1 MSYEGKLKEYLEC
14 NVESIPDLAQILE
27 RKSKLRDAMDGIER
41 LVELHPSEMQREA
54 ANVQWRAQMKQD
66 MDQGRRNS
74 IFEGLFTNQYI
85 LYGRS
90 SLTPVHIGEGATHL
104 SEIPMKSLSVET
116 ELPILDI
123 VDPVGLKHMLFQFR
137 FEQREQK

>member
-1 MSYEGKLKEYLEC
+1 
-14 NVESIPDLAQILE
+14 
-27 RKSKLRDAMDGIER
+27 
-41 LVELHPSEMQREA
+41 
-54 ANVQWRAQMKQD
+54 